1 MSAPERPWAGLR
13 LHLVGIGGAGMSAY
27 ARCALALGATVSG
40 SDQAESPALAALR
53 ALGIDARAG
62 HDAANVPAGDGVELF
77 HSTAIPPA
85 NPERAEAARRGL
97 PDHPRAEL
105 LRRFSA
111 LKRTI
116 AVAGAHGK
124 TTTTS
129 MLAHAL
135 LAVGAEP
142 AYLIGGDLVSTGRNA
157 EWGAGEWLVVEADES
172 DRSLLAIE
180 AEIAVVTN
188 VELDHHAT
196 YGSLEEVR
204 AVFRS
209 FLAAPPH
216 AVLWDRPDVLALR
229 DPAAHTVA
237 FDAPAEPL
245 ELLVPGEHNQRNA
258 AAALAALGLAGIDEG
273 AARAALA
280 GFPGAGRR
288 FQTLGTTRAG
298 ARIVDDYAH
307 HPTEVAAT
315 IQAARSL
322 APGRVV
328 AVFQPHLFSRTQH
341 LAREFGAALAGA
353 DLACLLDVYPARER
367 QQDFPQIT
375 GRRLAQATLDA
386 RPGMPVLWLPAFA
399 DVERVL
405 GPQLRDGDLVLV
417 MGAGDVHR
425 LGARLAAA

>member
-1 MSAPERPWAGLR
+1 M
-13 LHLVGIGGAGMSAY
+13 HLVGIGGAGMSAY
-27 ARCALALGATVSG
+27 ARCAAALGATVSG
-40 SDQAESPALAALR
+40 SDQAQSPGLGALR
-53 ALGIDARAG
+53 ELGIDARAG
-62 HDAANVPAGDGVELF
+62 HDAANVPPFDDVELF
-77 HSTAIPPA
+77 HSTAIVAA
-85 NPERAEAARRGL
+85 NPERVEAARRGL

-105 LRRFSA
+105 LTRFSA
-111 LKRTI
+111 LRRTI

-135 LAVGAEP
+135 IELGAEP

-172 DRSLLAIE
+172 DRSLLALDVD
-180 AEIAVVTN
+180 IAVVTN

-204 AVFRS
+204 QVFRQ
-209 FLAAPPH
+209 FLAAPSH

-229 DPAAHTVA
+229 DRTQPTVT
-237 FDAPAEPL
+237 FDAPDPPL

-258 AAALAALGLAGIDEG
+258 AAALQALVLAGFDEG
-273 AARAALA
+273 GARAALA
-280 GFPGAGRR
+280 TFPGAGRR
-288 FQTLGTTRAG
+288 FQTLGTTAAG

-322 APGRVV
+322 GPDRVI
-328 AVFQPHLFSRTQH
+328 AVFQPHLFSRTVH
-341 LAREFGAALAGA
+341 LAAAFGAALAGA
-353 DLACLLDVYPARER
+353 DLVCVVDVYPSRER
-367 QQDFPQIT
+367 QEDFPGVT
-375 GRRLAQATLDA
+375 GRLLAQTTLDA
-386 RPGMPVLWLPAFA
+386 RPGMPVLWLPGFE

-405 GPQLRDGDLVLV
+405 VPCLREGDLVLV
-417 MGAGDVHR
+417 MGAGDVRALGER
-425 LGARLAAA
+425 LVGR